1 MKLRLALV
9 ICALAISGCAA
20 KSQLLQPPACPER
33 PPLPQSLRQPLHAER
48 SLSQLLLESEP
59 PATPESR
66 P

>member
-1 MKLRLALV
+1 MKLRLGLL
-9 ICALAISGCAA
+9 IFSLAISGCAA

-59 PATPESR
+59 PATPESK